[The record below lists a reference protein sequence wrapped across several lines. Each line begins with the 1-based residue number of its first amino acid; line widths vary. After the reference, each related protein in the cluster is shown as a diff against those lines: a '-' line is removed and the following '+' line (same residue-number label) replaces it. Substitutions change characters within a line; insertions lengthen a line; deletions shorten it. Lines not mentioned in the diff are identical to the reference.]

1 MSLLLPMLIALVA
14 WYVGT
19 GAIVLANRRPATTY
33 RSTLIVSLVLVGAAL
48 AGIEAS
54 RQIATEASA
63 YVAFAS
69 AIVLWGW
76 LEMSYLMGVVTGP
89 EKRPCPADLPGWER
103 FRRGINL
110 SLYHELTVIGAGV
123 ALIAIC
129 WNSPNAVAAWTFGT
143 LWLMRWSAKLN
154 LFLGVANMDLD
165 LLPAHM
171 RYLGSYMA
179 KRSVNPLFP
188 LSVAAGGIACAVHL
202 FAALQAGPGEF
213 DRVAW
218 ALVGTITGLAV
229 LEHWLLVLPVKDS
242 RLWRW
247 AVQ

>member
-1 MSLLLPMLIALVA
+1 MSLMLPMLFAVVA

-19 GAIVLANRRPATTY
+19 GAVVLANRRPAATY
-33 RSTLIVSLVLVGAAL
+33 GLTLTASLLLVGAAV

-54 RQIATEASA
+54 RHVVTGAAA
-63 YVAFAS
+63 YVAFGS

-89 EKRPCPADLPGWER
+89 EKRPCPADLRGWQR
-103 FRRGINL
+103 FRRGVNL

-123 ALIAIC
+123 ALIVVC
-129 WNSPNAVAAWTFGT
+129 WNAPNTVAAWTFGT
-143 LWLMRWSAKLN
+143 LWFMRWSAKLN

-179 KRSVNPLFP
+179 KRSMNPLFP
-188 LSVAAGGIACAVHL
+188 LSVSAGGIACGVHL
-202 FAALQAGPGEF
+202 FAALQGGAGEF

>member
-1 MSLLLPMLIALVA
+1 MGLLVPVLAAVAA
-14 WYVGT
+14 WYLGT
-19 GAIVLANRRPATTY
+19 GAVVLANRRPPATY
-33 RSTLIVSLVLVGAAL
+33 AATLILSLLLVGAAV
-48 AGIEAS
+48 AAIEATRS
-54 RQIATEASA
+54 ITSVAGA
-63 YVAFAS
+63 YVAFA
-69 AIVLWGW
+69 AAVLVWGW

-89 EKRPCPADLPGWER
+89 EKRSCPVELSGWQR
-103 FRRGINL
+103 FRRGVNV
-110 SLYHELTVIGAGV
+110 SLYHELTVIGAGL
-123 ALIAIC
+123 AIIAVC
-129 WNSPNAVAAWTFGT
+129 WNAPNTVAAWTFGT

-165 LLPAHM
+165 LLPEHM

-179 KRSVNPLFP
+179 KRPMNPLFP
-188 LSVAAGGIACAVHL
+188 VSVAAGGIACTAHL
-202 FAALQAGPGEF
+202 VAAFQGGDGF

-229 LEHWLLVLPVKDS
+229 LEHALLVLPLKDS

>member
-1 MSLLLPMLIALVA
+1 MGVLLPVLAAVAA

-19 GAIVLANRRPATTY
+19 GAVVLANRRPASTY
-33 RSTLIVSLVLVGAAL
+33 VVTLSLSLLLVGAAV
-48 AGIEAS
+48 AGIEA
-54 RQIATEASA
+54 TVDLTTASAA
-63 YVAFAS
+63 YVAFVA
-69 AIVLWGW
+69 AVVLWGW

-89 EKRPCPADLPGWER
+89 EKGPCPPELSGWQR
-103 FRRGINL
+103 FRRGVNV
-110 SLYHELTVIGAGV
+110 SLYHELTVIGVGV
-123 ALIAIC
+123 GVILLC
-129 WNSPNAVAAWTFGT
+129 WNAPNTVAAWTFGT

-154 LFLGVANMDLD
+154 LFLGVANMDLE

-179 KRSVNPLFP
+179 RRPMNPLFP
-188 LSVAAGGIACAVHL
+188 VSVTAGAIACVVHL
-202 FAALQAGPGEF
+202 LAVFEPGAGEF
-213 DRVAW
+213 ERVAW

-229 LEHWLLVLPVKDS
+229 LEHALLVLPLRDS